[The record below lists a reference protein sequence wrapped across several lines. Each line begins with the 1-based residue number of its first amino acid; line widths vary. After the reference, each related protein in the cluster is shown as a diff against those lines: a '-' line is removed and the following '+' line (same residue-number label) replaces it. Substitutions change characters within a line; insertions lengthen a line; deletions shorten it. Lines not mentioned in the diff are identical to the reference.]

1 MCNASSHFICE
12 RAALSLALMLKHTF
26 WVGQRRVAVLCRPLL
41 ADVLYGVIAL
51 LVIPASASGIG
62 VHLDT
67 ALSAVTEIVGL
78 SIPPVCESH
87 GGPIRPL
94 KSLAVIEFG
103 EPDPMVPLVARGSQE
118 ICYKWYFC
126 VVCSSQMKK
135 PKIMK
140 NAKLFSGINM
150 ISNCGTFEI

>member
-1 MCNASSHFICE
+1 MHLATSSA
-12 RAALSLALMLKHTF
+12 RATLSLAHMLKHTF
-26 WVGQRRVAVLCRPLL
+26 WVGQRRVAVLCGPLL

-87 GGPIRPL
+87 GGSVRPL
-94 KSLAVIEFG
+94 KSVSVIVSG
-103 EPDPMVPLVARGSQE
+103 EADPVVPLVARCLQE
-118 ICYKWYFC
+118 ICC
-126 VVCSSQMKK
+126 VLVFSLVC
-135 PKIMK
+135 
-140 NAKLFSGINM
+140 FD
-150 ISNCGTFEI
+150 